1 VSNALK
7 VAQEPAS
14 ETIAIF
20 HRSLIPYLN
29 YSLIAPRSY
38 QVRGL
43 ILMMTKVAS
52 IVYSLHMSI
61 FKFHKLTVDLH
72 IMKNQLAGRGRSKYF
87 LAISSEFD

>member
-1 VSNALK
+1 VSDALK

-14 ETIAIF
+14 ETAAIS

-43 ILMMTKVAS
+43 ILLITKVAS
-52 IVYSLHMSI
+52 IVYSLQMSI
-61 FKFHKLTVDLH
+61 LKVHKLTVDLH
-72 IMKNQLAGRGRSKYF
+72 IIKNQLAV
-87 LAISSEFD
+87 